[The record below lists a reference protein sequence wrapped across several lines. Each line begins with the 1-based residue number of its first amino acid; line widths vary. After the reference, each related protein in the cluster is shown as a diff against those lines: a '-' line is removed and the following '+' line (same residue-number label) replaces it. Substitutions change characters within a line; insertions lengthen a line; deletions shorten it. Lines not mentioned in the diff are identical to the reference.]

1 MVNSDKPSRNIS
13 DTRDEPLPVISPH
26 EINVVTDWLYGREKM
41 QRRPEATAKLLIL
54 AVKLH
59 RTRTPWPTR
68 PAIAEHLG
76 VSMPLVD
83 VAVSQRRS
91 EGLLD
96 LVIETTRGF
105 NRQRASVITH
115 RYVEPCDELIKL
127 VEKAERDE
135 RRMKRGGAAA
145 G

>member
-1 MVNSDKPSRNIS
+1 MAVSNQPRRPVD
-13 DTRDEPLPVISPH
+13 DARDASLPVISSH
-26 EINVVTDWLYGREKM
+26 EITVVTDWLYGRERM

-59 RTRTPWPTR
+59 KTHTPWPTR
-68 PAIAEHLG
+68 PAVAKHLG

-83 VAVSQRRS
+83 VAISQRRAA
-91 EGLLD
+91 GLLD

-105 NRQRASVITH
+105 NKQRQSVITH
-115 RYVEPCDELIKL
+115 RYIEPCEELIKL
-127 VEKAERDE
+127 VEKAEREE
-135 RRMKRGGAAA
+135 RRIKRSGAAA